1 MNTPKTVSELY
12 PPKWVKA
19 ADLGGH
25 VVTVVISDVTV
36 ESFRLPDGTHRASAV
51 LAFEGKTKRLILNKT
66 QCKQLAEITGS
77 ERFEEWVG
85 RSVSLAPAMAQNG
98 KPTIS
103 IRAGHGDGKPGG
115 QADTDRKP

>member
-1 MNTPKTVSELY
+1 VNTPKTVSELY

-25 VVTVVISDVTV
+25 AVIVVISDVTV

-85 RSVSLAPAMAQNG
+85 RSVSLAPATAQNG
-98 KPTIS
+98 KPTIA
-103 IRAGHGDGKPGG
+103 IRAAHGDTKP
-115 QADTDRKP
+115 ASTPENEART

>member
-19 ADLGGH
+19 VDLGGRA
-25 VVTVVISDVTV
+25 VNVKITGVAV
-36 ESFRLPDGTHRASAV
+36 ESFRMPDGTFRESAV

-77 ERFEEWVG
+77 ERFEDWVG
-85 RSVSLAPAMAQNG
+85 RSVSLAPARAQNG
-98 KPTIS
+98 KPTIE
-103 IRAGHGDGKPGG
+103 IRPPHGDGKPAGEASG
-115 QADTDRKP
+115 EAQA

>member
-1 MNTPKTVSELY
+1 MNTPQTVSELY

-25 VVTVVISDVTV
+25 AVTVKISGVAV
-36 ESFRLPDGTHRASAV
+36 ESFRLPDGSQRASAV

-66 QCKQLAEITGS
+66 QCKQLIEITGS

-85 RSVSLAPAMAQNG
+85 RSISLAPATAQNG
-98 KPTIS
+98 KPTIA
-103 IRAGHGDGKPGG
+103 IRAAHGDGKPGG
-115 QADTDRKP
+115 ELGGEQRS

>member
-1 MNTPKTVSELY
+1 MDAPKTVSELY

-19 ADLGGH
+19 ADLGGRAVSVKIAE
-25 VVTVVISDVTV
+25 VVV

-66 QCKQLAEITGS
+66 QCKQLVEITGS

-85 RSVSLAPAMAQNG
+85 KTVALAPATAQNG
-98 KPTIS
+98 KPTIA
-103 IRAGHGDGKPGG
+103 IRAA
-115 QADTDRKP
+115 Q

>member
-25 VVTVVISDVTV
+25 AVTVKISDVAV

-66 QCKQLAEITGS
+66 QCKQLVEITGS

-85 RSVSLAPAMAQNG
+85 RSVSLAPATAQNG
-98 KPTIS
+98 KPTIA
-103 IRAGHGDGKPGG
+103 IRASHGDGKPTVE
-115 QADTDRKP
+115 ASAEARA

>member
-25 VVTVVISDVTV
+25 AVTVVISDVTV

-51 LAFEGKTKRLILNKT
+51 LAFEGKAKRLILNKT
-66 QCKQLAEITGS
+66 QCKQLIEITGS

-85 RSVSLAPAMAQNG
+85 RSISLAPATAQNG
-98 KPTIS
+98 KPTIA
-103 IRAGHGDGKPGG
+103 IRAVHGDAKPSSTPSYEA
-115 QADTDRKP
+115 QA

>member
-1 MNTPKTVSELY
+1 MNTPQTVSELY

-25 VVTVVISDVTV
+25 AVTVKISDVTV
-36 ESFRLPDGTHRASAV
+36 ESFRLPDGTQRASAV
-51 LAFEGKTKRLILNKT
+51 LAFEGRTKRLILNKT

-85 RSVSLAPAMAQNG
+85 RSVSLAPATAQNG
-98 KPTIS
+98 KPTIA
-103 IRAGHGDGKPGG
+103 IRAAHGDGKSGSEP
-115 QADTDRKP
+115 AVERRP

>member
-1 MNTPKTVSELY
+1 MKPPKTVSELY

-25 VVTVVISDVTV
+25 AVTVVISGVTV
-36 ESFRLPDGTHRASAV
+36 ESFRLPDGTQRASAV

-66 QCKQLAEITGS
+66 QCKQLVEITGS

-85 RSVSLAPAMAQNG
+85 RSVSLAPATAQNG
-98 KPTIS
+98 KPTIA
-103 IRAGHGDGKPGG
+103 IRAAHGEAKPGDGSAAEQRP
-115 QADTDRKP
+115 

>member
-25 VVTVVISDVTV
+25 AVTVVISDVTV

-66 QCKQLAEITGS
+66 QCKQLIEITGS

-85 RSVSLAPAMAQNG
+85 RSISLAPATAQNG
-98 KPTIS
+98 KPTIA
-103 IRAGHGDGKPGG
+103 IRAVHGDAKPSSTPNTEA
-115 QADTDRKP
+115 QA

>member
-25 VVTVVISDVTV
+25 AATVKISDVTV

-66 QCKQLAEITGS
+66 QCKQLVEITGS
-77 ERFEEWVG
+77 ERFEDWVG
-85 RSVSLAPAMAQNG
+85 RSVSLVPATAQNG
-98 KPTIS
+98 KPTIE
-103 IRAGHGDGKPGG
+103 IRPAHGAGKPIGDPSSEA
-115 QADTDRKP
+115 QA